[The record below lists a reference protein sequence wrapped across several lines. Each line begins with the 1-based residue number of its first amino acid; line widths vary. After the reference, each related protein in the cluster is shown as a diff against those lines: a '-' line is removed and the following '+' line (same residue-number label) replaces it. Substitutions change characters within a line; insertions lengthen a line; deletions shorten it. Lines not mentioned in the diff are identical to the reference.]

1 MTLQIGQRMTLSE
14 CESMAKRLLTKA
26 GADLFMELES
36 LAVCQK
42 TERVFL
48 VLKRKGVT
56 DGTDRETAAR
66 STDIP

>member
-1 MTLQIGQRMTLSE
+1 MMTLSE
-14 CESMAKRLLTKA
+14 CERMAKKLLTRA

-56 DGTDRETAAR
+56 DAESSDNDHRKTR
-66 STDIP
+66 